1 MELAS
6 DMNLK
11 HLDARAHELDHLADG
26 VNRMR
31 AFMMPDADVYQATMD
46 AAYAHGVGS
55 GEHAL

>member
-1 MELAS
+1 
-6 DMNLK
+6 MNLK

-46 AAYAHGVGS
+46 AAYAHGLGS